1 MENSVSNA
9 SQVRK
14 RGSPSID
21 VDLTEQTPA
30 PPASAS
36 TSNVTLV
43 QPTSSVVSTSSASS
57 TKKRRGST
65 NSQAA
70 DEEPEHYVIE
80 KNIFFRGQGRLYGC
94 SVARSTVS
102 SLGLDGNCSGC
113 YLVFRPFGSLL
124 YGPTGPH
131 TLSPCEYS
139 WAESFCTTHDREC
152 AILPRKD
159 LVLLRAATPLHSSV
173 SVNGGRRAAV
183 DLSAVDLGTA
193 GPTISNPVVI
203 TIVDSPPSGS
213 TQPSDNVARAAV
225 MPPSQTPVRLM
236 ASDLTPD
243 SQVVRADRRSAQV
256 PPAPAKPVGSRAT
269 NQLGYLTPPASP
281 AYDPKQNY

>member
-9 SQVRK
+9 SVRK
-14 RGSPSID
+14 RGSPTID
-21 VDLTEQTPA
+21 VDITEQTPA

-36 TSNVTLV
+36 ISNVTLV
-43 QPTSSVVSTSSASS
+43 QPTSSVVSTSSGSS

-65 NSQAA
+65 NSQVA

-102 SLGLDGNCSGC
+102 SLGLDGNCSDC
-113 YLVFRPFGSLL
+113 YLVFRPFGALL

-183 DLSAVDLGTA
+183 DLSAVDRSGTA

-203 TIVDSPPSGS
+203 TIVDAPPTGS
-213 TQPSDNVARAAV
+213 AAPAV
-225 MPPSQTPVRLM
+225 
-236 ASDLTPD
+236 TPD
-243 SQVVRADRRSAQV
+243 SQVVRADRRPAQV

-269 NQLGYLTPPASP
+269 NQGYLTPPVSP
-281 AYDPKQNY
+281 AYDPKQTY